1 MPFELMLF
9 GGEQMK
15 IHREKLKIAMAR
27 ACMSTEELQKAAEM
41 PRPTINNAI
50 SNGSATRRFVLRQF
64 DQQIVF

>member
-1 MPFELMLF
+1 
-9 GGEQMK
+9 MK

-50 SNGSATRRFVLRQF
+50 TGRSVSPKTAGRIARALNVDMSELLEVME
-64 DQQIVF
+64 

>member
-1 MPFELMLF
+1 
-9 GGEQMK
+9 MK

-50 SNGSATRRFVLRQF
+50 TPLQRMTEPNRGYPMPAGGMWITGRR
-64 DQQIVF
+64 